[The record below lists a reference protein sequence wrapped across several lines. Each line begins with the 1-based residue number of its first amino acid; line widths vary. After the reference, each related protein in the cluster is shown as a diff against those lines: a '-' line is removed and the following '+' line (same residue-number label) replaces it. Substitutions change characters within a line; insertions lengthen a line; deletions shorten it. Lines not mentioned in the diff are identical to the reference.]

1 MCCLMKDE
9 GGRMDVVSTS
19 LHNKSLRQAPV
30 PIRGSDDQ
38 PILKNT
44 PSSQHDFEIRLIW
57 RTTTTSSKSLLLP
70 LNFSVP
76 KSFNYITK
84 HLHKLRWESK
94 VAFPPS
100 TSATKSQV
108 FSSDLKTKFTS
119 HPSSH
124 ILLIRTSGG
133 RSMAT

>member
-84 HLHKLRWESK
+84 HLRKLRYEGK
-94 VAFPPS
+94 VAFPPVLQPPS
-100 TSATKSQV
+100 LNLKRKSQATRQAI
-108 FSSDLKTKFTS
+108 FFL
-119 HPSSH
+119 
-124 ILLIRTSGG
+124 SGRAEG
-133 RSMAT
+133 EAWRHE